1 MYRTIQS
8 PASVKADATVGE
20 ETGLRLT
27 AVDPVLACPVALFAA
42 APFAG
47 LVGKAVW
54 QGVQADHANQMAADN
69 SNVDAGTSPD
79 FTAAVTYVPPGRL
92 SVNSAPVSSSASVDE
107 LISAVRR
114 DHTSA

>member
-20 ETGLRLT
+20 ETGLRLST
-27 AVDPVLACPVALFAA
+27 LDPVLACPVALWAA
-42 APFAG
+42 APFVG
-47 LVGKAVW
+47 LASAAVGAAVCPNFSSS
-54 QGVQADHANQMAADN
+54 GNN
-69 SNVDAGTSPD
+69 N
-79 FTAAVTYVPPGRL
+79 TAAMPPSRL